1 MRYYQIGEAS
11 EITGLSRDTLRFYE
25 KKGLIHSE
33 RRDNGYRMYSEEE
46 LCSLVSI
53 LYKRRMN
60 YSLKGIGS
68 ESEGSDRLEELKETT
83 RASLRLE
90 EEELRKHSLSMT
102 RLRLT
107 MRDLEDIEKDLGR
120 VSQRSFPEVYV
131 LEHHPSYMDATMSW
145 FRLCSEL
152 DGLDM
157 CYLMSRYDLRERDV
171 VYRDTALIFF
181 RHLDDQLER
190 EIKGRGAEL
199 CELSGRNCIYTVA
212 EAYGGEVK
220 PTADRML
227 HGSGISGE
235 TGHRELYTI
244 NLMDARRDQVRI
256 SYRQFYIPVL

>member
-1 MRYYQIGEAS
+1 MRYYLIGKAS

-33 RRDNGYRMYSEEE
+33 RRGNGYRIYSEEE

-68 ESEGSDRLEELKETT
+68 DMSGSDGLEELKETT
-83 RASLRLE
+83 RASLCLE
-90 EEELRKHSLSMT
+90 KEELRKHSLSMT

-107 MRDLEDIEKDLGR
+107 LRDLEDIEKDLGR
-120 VSQRSFPEVYV
+120 LSQRRFPEIYV

-145 FRLCSEL
+145 FRLSSEL

-157 CYLMSRYDLRERDV
+157 CYLMSRYDLRDGNA
-171 VYRDTALIFF
+171 VYNDTALIFF
-181 RHLDDQLER
+181 RHLDDLLEA

-199 CELSGRNCIYTVA
+199 CELSGRYKTRKSRSYCLYGSFPKIRLRSPA
-212 EAYGGEVK
+212 EGAK
-220 PTADRML
+220 SMWDSDR
-227 HGSGISGE
+227 GRPPAIS
-235 TGHRELYTI
+235 EL
-244 NLMDARRDQVRI
+244 
-256 SYRQFYIPVL
+256 